1 MLFLQ
6 FDQIPRY
13 ATRPDLK
20 DCEYALGYF
29 CEWLVRAERTTF
41 SKTEFYVKAFEY
53 CKAQLMDLDVEVLFA
68 FLVIKNVLVRKGTD
82 FGFRFS
88 YWLYYFA
95 AHRMHHDQ
103 TFSAFILSDGRY
115 AAYPELIEFYAGI
128 DRRRSDV
135 VARLTTDLARMNSDF
150 LTRTQI
156 ASDLNPFEHATWSL
170 DEAALKQL
178 EDEVSNSMTESALPA
193 AVKDAVADKQY
204 DRDRPYH
211 QELARFIDT
220 SSLHQLMQA
229 IKGAARVL
237 RNSDHVT
244 PEAKTALL
252 DEVLSSWIRVCQILV
267 ILSPVLAVQ
276 RKATFEDIS
285 FVMAHWDAKEEPRD
299 RWAVIMTCILD
310 NVVYWFQD
318 DIFSKKMGAL
328 FRNHI
333 KTHPAELSEV
343 LVLLMM
349 IRQKAPGWEQET
361 KRFILKEHKNSFYLN
376 RIFAALRTEF
386 RIGFFGER
394 TRQELRH
401 LAAMTIAKHKVG
413 VKHPNARLIKKAA
426 EALDKG
432 GAASR

>member
-1 MLFLQ
+1 MPWGTFVNGSLE
-6 FDQIPRY
+6 
-13 ATRPDLK
+13 LK
-20 DCEYALGYF
+20 EPHSQNPSF
-29 CEWLVRAERTTF
+29 TTKR
-41 SKTEFYVKAFEY
+41 SNTAK
-53 CKAQLMDLDVEVLFA
+53 LSLLDLDVEVLFA
-68 FLVIKNVLVRKGTD
+68 FLVIKNVLVRKGAD

-103 TFSAFILSDGRY
+103 VFSAFILSDGRY

-128 DRRRSDV
+128 DRRRSDA
-135 VARLTTDLARMNSDF
+135 VACLTTNLALMNSDF

-156 ASDLNPFEHATWSL
+156 ASNLNPFGHATWSP
-170 DEAALKQL
+170 DQAALKQL
-178 EDEVSNSMTESALPA
+178 QDEVTNSMTESALPA

-204 DRDRPYH
+204 DRARPYY
-211 QELARFIDT
+211 QELGRFIET

-229 IKGAARVL
+229 IRGAARVL
-237 RNSDHVT
+237 RNSDHVA

-276 RKATFEDIS
+276 RKATFEDMS
-285 FVMAHWDAKEEPRD
+285 FVMADWDEKEDPRD
-299 RWAVIMTCILD
+299 RWAVIMTEILY
-310 NVVYWFQD
+310 NVVSWFQD

-328 FRNHI
+328 FCNHI
-333 KTHPAELSEV
+333 KTHPTELSEV
-343 LVLLMM
+343 LVLLIM
-349 IRQKAPGWEQET
+349 IRQKAPGWARET
-361 KRFILKEHKNSFYLN
+361 ERFILREHKNSFYLS
-376 RIFAALRTEF
+376 RIFAALRTES

-401 LAAMTIAKHKVG
+401 LAAMTIAKHELG
-413 VKHPNARLIKKAA
+413 VKRPNAKLIKKAA
-426 EALDKG
+426 EALDKQ